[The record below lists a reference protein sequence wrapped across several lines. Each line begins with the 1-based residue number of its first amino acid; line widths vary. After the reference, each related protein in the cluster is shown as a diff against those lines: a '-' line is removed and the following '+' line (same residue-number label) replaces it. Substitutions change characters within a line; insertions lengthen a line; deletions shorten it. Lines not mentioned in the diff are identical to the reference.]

1 MSAPRNGSV
10 AIVGAGP
17 TGALLSILLRRRG
30 FDVTLYDAR
39 PDPRHSAGDSGR
51 SINLALADRGITA
64 LERVGL
70 YAEVRRG
77 MVPMQ
82 GRLLHDR
89 AGGTLFQAYG
99 QRPQEVIHSISRHH
113 LGSALLDVAVR
124 LHGVAVRFEH
134 RLESVDFKGGTASI
148 RDLRAGTLATLPMRP
163 LLACDGAG
171 SALRRELTQAG
182 LIESA
187 ELPLDHGYKELSIPA
202 GAGAAPVLLQNALHI
217 WPRGGYMMIALPN
230 LDGSF
235 TATLFLPNRGTTS
248 FESLEAGPDVGIEEF
263 LGGNFPD
270 VVAAMPDRVAEFR
283 RHPTGLLGTVHAAPW
298 HHAAA
303 AGHHAAAATLV
314 GDAAHAIVPFHG
326 QGMNCC
332 LEDCLEFDAA
342 LERSTRASGPDWAAC
357 FEDFYAR
364 RKPNTDAIA
373 AMALDNYLEMRA
385 RVTDPKFLLQRS
397 LALELERRFPRRF
410 VPRYSMVMFHHEIP
424 YRVAAERG
432 AVQERLLRELTHGVD
447 ALGAVD
453 FVRAGRE
460 IEQHLPPLQDTR
472 GGADTRSSVMKE

>member
-1 MSAPRNGSV
+1 MNGPSNDPV

-39 PDPRHSAGDSGR
+39 ADPRRSAGDSGR
-51 SINLALADRGITA
+51 SINLALADRGIAA

-70 YAEVRRG
+70 YAEIRRG

-89 AGGTLFQAYG
+89 AGGTVFQAYG

-113 LGSALLDVAVR
+113 LGRALIDVAVR
-124 LHGVAVRFEH
+124 VHGVRVRFEH
-134 RLESVDFKGGTASI
+134 RLEAVDFDAARAAI
-148 RDLRAGTLATLPMRP
+148 RDLRTDTVETIAMRP

-171 SALRRELTQAG
+171 SRLRRELTQAG
-182 LIESA
+182 LIEST
-187 ELPLDHGYKELSIPA
+187 ELPLDHGYKELTIPA
-202 GAGAAPVLLQNALHI
+202 GAGKAPVLLQNALHI

-235 TATLFLPNRGTTS
+235 TATLFLANRGGSS
-248 FESLEAGPDVGIEEF
+248 FETLEAGTDAGIEEF
-263 LGGNFPD
+263 LRDNFPD
-270 VVAAMPDRVAEFR
+270 VVACMPERLAEFR

-298 HHAAA
+298 HHAAIA
-303 AGHHAAAATLV
+303 ALV

-342 LERSTRASGPDWAAC
+342 LTRCTRASGPDWAAC

-364 RKPNTDAIA
+364 RKPNTEAIA
-373 AMALDNYLEMRA
+373 AMALDNYLEMRE
-385 RVTDPKFLLQRS
+385 RVTDGEFLLRRS
-397 LALELERRFPRRF
+397 LALELERRFPLRF

-432 AVQERLLRELTHGVD
+432 ALQESLLRDLTAGVRGLED
-447 ALGAVD
+447 VD

-460 IEQHLPPLQDTR
+460 IEQRLPPLQR
-472 GGADTRSSVMKE
+472 ARSSVMKE

>member
-1 MSAPRNGSV
+1 MNPNASV

-17 TGALLSILLRRRG
+17 TGALLAILLRRRG

-39 PDPRHSAGDSGR
+39 PDPRCTAGDSGR
-51 SINLALADRGITA
+51 SINLALADRGIAA

-70 YAEVRRG
+70 YAEIRRDT
-77 MVPMQ
+77 VPMQ

-89 AGGTLFQAYG
+89 TGGTLFQAYG
-99 QRPQEVIHSISRHH
+99 QRPQEVLHSISRHR
-113 LGSALLDVAVR
+113 LGRALIDVAVR
-124 LHGVAVRFEH
+124 VHGVDARFEH
-134 RLESVDFKGGTASI
+134 RLEAVDFAGASAAI
-148 RDLRAGTLATLPMRP
+148 RDLRTDTVKTIPMQP

-182 LIESA
+182 LIEST

-202 GAGAAPVLLQNALHI
+202 RASAAPALLQNALHI

-235 TATLFLPNRGTTS
+235 TATLFLPNRATVG
-248 FESLEAGPDVGIEEF
+248 FESLEAGTDAGIEEF
-263 LGGNFPD
+263 LTGNFPD
-270 VVAAMPDRVAEFR
+270 VIDAMPERVAEFR

-298 HHAAA
+298 HYAAA
-303 AGHHAAAATLV
+303 AALV

-342 LERSTRASGPDWAAC
+342 LERNTRASGPDWAGC
-357 FEDFYAR
+357 FGDFYAR

-373 AMALDNYLEMRA
+373 AMALDNYLEMRE
-385 RVTDPKFLLQRS
+385 RVTDPQFLLRRR
-397 LALELERRFPRRF
+397 LALELERRFPQRF

-432 AVQERLLRELTHGVD
+432 ALQERLLSDLTAGVQGLD
-447 ALGAVD
+447 EVD

-460 IEQHLPPLQDTR
+460 IERRLPPLQH
-472 GGADTRSSVMKE
+472 TRSNEDAG